1 MTSGRRNAL
10 SVFPSTV
17 VRKHPEGVKIKRLLP
32 TANDKFSSESVLLSV
47 QIILGKKLR
56 DCHEAVIDGS
66 NKGALQEF
74 SEELV
79 HIIGIE

>member
-1 MTSGRRNAL
+1 MLTVKNK
-10 SVFPSTV
+10 FP
-17 VRKHPEGVKIKRLLP
+17 
-32 TANDKFSSESVLLSV
+32 SESVLLSV

-56 DCHEAVIDGS
+56 DCHEAVIDGT

-79 HIIGIE
+79 HMIGIVLNEITQGF